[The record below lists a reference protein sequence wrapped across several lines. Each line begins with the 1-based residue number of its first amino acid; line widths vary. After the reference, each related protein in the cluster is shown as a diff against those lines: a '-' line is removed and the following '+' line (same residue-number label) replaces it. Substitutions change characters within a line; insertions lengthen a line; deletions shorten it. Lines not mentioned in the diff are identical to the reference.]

1 MRVALVHDYL
11 NQPGGAEHVVEVLHH
26 LFPEAP
32 LFTSVYDRDAMPDF
46 WRQVDVRT
54 TFMQRISPRLRVA
67 KRLLP
72 LYPYAF
78 ESLDLS
84 GFDLVLSSCST
95 FSKGVITPPR
105 TLHVC
110 YCHNTTR
117 FLWMYHQYLAHERV
131 GVLQRAL
138 LRPMVTPLR
147 AWDFQAAQR
156 VDHFIANSRGTADRI
171 RNYYRRSS
179 AVIEPPVRTAEF
191 LGGDGSYDSAFLVVS
206 RLQSYKRIDLAV
218 QAATRLGLPLL
229 VAGRGPDEA
238 RLRALSGPTVRFL
251 GRVTNRERVRL
262 MQHCAALVVPGR
274 EDFGLATV
282 ETLAAGRPILA
293 YAAGGSLEIVIDGKT
308 GAFFREPTTEAL
320 EAAMRR
326 FKPGAY
332 DPAAC
337 RERAR
342 HFDIATFGERL
353 RAHLDTLIT
362 AHRSDGPLGGH
373 V

>member
-32 LFTSVYDRDAMPDF
+32 VYTSVYDRDAMPAF

-54 TFMQRISPRLRVA
+54 TFMQQISPRLRIA

-95 FSKGVITPPR
+95 FSKGVIAPPG

-117 FLWMYHQYLAHERV
+117 FLWMYHEYLAHERV
-131 GVLQRAL
+131 GALQHAL

-156 VDHFIANSRGTADRI
+156 VDHFVANSRATADRI
-171 RNYYRRSS
+171 QKFYRRPSV
-179 AVIEPPVRTAEF
+179 VIEPPVRTAEF
-191 LGGDGSYDSAFLVVS
+191 AGGDGTFDNAFLVIA

-218 QAATRLGLPLL
+218 QAATRLSMPLL
-229 VAGRGPDEA
+229 VAGRGSDEA
-238 RLRALSGPTVRFL
+238 RLRALAGPTVRFL
-251 GRVTNRERVRL
+251 GRVTHQERVRL
-262 MQHCAALVVPGR
+262 MQRCAALVVPGR

-282 ETLAAGRPILA
+282 EAQAAGRPVLA
-293 YAAGGSLEIVIDGKT
+293 YSAGGSLEIVVDRKT
-308 GAFFREPTTEAL
+308 GAFFHEPRVEAL
-320 EAAMRR
+320 ETAMRS
-326 FKPGAY
+326 FNPAAY
-332 DPAAC
+332 DPRTC

-342 HFDIATFGERL
+342 HFDVATFGERL

-362 AHRSDGPLGGH
+362 AHRDDGPLGRH
-373 V
+373 I